1 MLPTLAAASK
11 TMSKCMIL
19 TLLLSTLSFSLASDF
34 EALSETDAQ
43 MSQGTLIYE
52 ALPET
57 VKLNLF
63 KSFQATYKRKVTA
76 KSHLST
82 TIYAHLHHRRLTAIP
97 SSKYPSIQKKRRKQD
112 MHYSNNL

>member
-1 MLPTLAAASK
+1 MLPTIAAASK

-97 SSKYPSIQKKRRKQD
+97 SSNYPSIQKKRRKQD

>member
-1 MLPTLAAASK
+1 MLPTIAAASK
-11 TMSKCMIL
+11 TLPKWMVL
-19 TLLLSTLSFSLASDF
+19 TFILSTLSFSLASEF

-63 KSFQATYKRKVTA
+63 KNFQATYKRKVIA
-76 KSHLST
+76 DSL
-82 TIYAHLHHRRLTAIP
+82 
-97 SSKYPSIQKKRRKQD
+97 
-112 MHYSNNL
+112 